1 MDLILWRHADAEEE
15 NLQGD
20 LARPLTAR
28 GQRQAKRVGVWLEHM
43 MPLNAKVLVSP
54 ALRTRQTAQSLNRRY
69 QICKKIAPD
78 RSADDLLK
86 EVDWPNNKRLVL
98 VVGHQPT
105 LGLVAA
111 RLLGDAAKPLS
122 IRKGAVWWLKYR
134 TREEGSQVVLYCVQN
149 HETVALR

>member
-1 MDLILWRHADAEEE
+1 
-15 NLQGD
+15 
-20 LARPLTAR
+20 
-28 GQRQAKRVGVWLEHM
+28 

-111 RLLGDAAKPLS
+111 QLLGDAAKPLS